1 MDNAGNQS
9 HSAMDEELIKYNM
22 EKHTKNTNHTKTF
35 ERKIFTK
42 PLQNPVS
49 LSPENQL
56 TMYCWPPPR
65 ATDSWGY
72 WENKIVEWK

>member
-1 MDNAGNQS
+1 
-9 HSAMDEELIKYNM
+9 MDEELIKYNT

-56 TMYCWPPPR
+56 MTYRWPPPR
-65 ATDSWGY
+65 AMDSWGY